1 MGWWEVYVF
10 LKLIGRGR
18 PEGHRLIFLMGMGW
32 WEMYVFLKLIGMR
45 ETERHRFF
53 FLPAG

>member
-10 LKLIGRGR
+10 LKLIGIGKT
-18 PEGHRLIFLMGMGW
+18 EGHRLIFLMGMGW
-32 WEMYVFLKLIGMR
+32 WKAYVFLKWMGRRRPEGI
-45 ETERHRFF
+45 RFF

>member
-10 LKLIGRGR
+10 LKLKRKRR
-18 PEGHRLIFLMGMGW
+18 PEGHRSILLMGMGW
-32 WEMYVFLKLIGMR
+32 WDAYVFLKLKRKGGP
-45 ETERHRFF
+45 EWHRFF

>member
-18 PEGHRLIFLMGMGW
+18 PERHRLIFLMRMGW
-32 WEMYVFLKLIGMR
+32 WKMYVFLKLIGR
-45 ETERHRFF
+45 GRHE
-53 FLPAG
+53 GH

>member
-10 LKLIGRGR
+10 LKLMGMGKT
-18 PEGHRLIFLMGMGW
+18 EGHRFFFLMGMGW
-32 WEMYVFLKLIGMR
+32 WEVYVFLELIGMGKS
-45 ETERHRFF
+45 EGHRFF